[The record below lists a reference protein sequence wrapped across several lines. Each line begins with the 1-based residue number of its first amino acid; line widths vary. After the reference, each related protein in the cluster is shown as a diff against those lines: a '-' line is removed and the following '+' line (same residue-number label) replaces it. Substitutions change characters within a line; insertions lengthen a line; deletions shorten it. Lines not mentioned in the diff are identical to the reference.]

1 MSVWCAPRHRR
12 DLRGAGQGPG
22 QLPPPLPPLSG
33 ALCFHRSPPPPHLL
47 FSPSPCPGRYM
58 RFCQVLQGGSVE
70 EAERLHSELL
80 ALLYSIQFHMQ
91 ARCRLGKVGSLLV
104 AGQ

>member
-1 MSVWCAPRHRR
+1 
-12 DLRGAGQGPG
+12 
-22 QLPPPLPPLSG
+22 
-33 ALCFHRSPPPPHLL
+33 
-47 FSPSPCPGRYM
+47 M